1 MARNTATA
9 SLERQTIYFSK
20 SLVGVRGARG
30 VGCNIDAVFIE
41 LVIAK
46 YQCSVFRARA
56 RDGGLAE

>member
-20 SLVGVRGARG
+20 SLVGVGGARE

-46 YQCSVFRARA
+46 YQPVFRARA